1 MNEEDRMNTNVLNL
15 GILYVLGIILL
26 IYFFTVIPAKRR
38 NRNIRAMHDA
48 VKAGDEIVTVGG
60 VIAEVVSRD
69 GEEVT
74 LKINPDGTRM
84 KVLIYAVQSI
94 RRIA

>member
-1 MNEEDRMNTNVLNL
+1 MNTNILNL

-48 VKAGDEIVTVGG
+48 VKVGDEIVTVGG

>member
-1 MNEEDRMNTNVLNL
+1 MNTNILNL

-26 IYFFTVIPAKRR
+26 IYFFMVIPAKRR
-38 NRNIRAMHDA
+38 SRNIRAMHDA

-69 GEEVT
+69 GEEIT
-74 LKINPDGTRM
+74 LKINSDGTRM
-84 KVLIYAVQSI
+84 TVVVYAVQSI
-94 RRIA
+94 RRS

>member
-1 MNEEDRMNTNVLNL
+1 MNTNVLNL